1 MTEEQEQ
8 KPAVEKNPHI
18 YKPAYTKQEVDEL
31 TRWFEE
37 RMDRLPA
44 TLQLN
49 EATAASDLPRTVKAL
64 LAVLKVHKE
73 NIRDFQ
79 WIYVP
84 SGLDSFAVERTRSG
98 VNRKRGKT
106 DEKADTDN
114 MGGRFVPLSGT
125 GIAGRVGRLAGTV
138 AAYGGGQEGA
148 SRNSRHSGREGHA
161 DGEQ

>member
-49 EATAASDLPRTVKAL
+49 EATAASDLPRTVTFSGYMSHL
-64 LAVLKVHKE
+64 DLIRLRLKE
-73 NIRDFQ
+73 Q
-79 WIYVP
+79 
-84 SGLDSFAVERTRSG
+84 GLE
-98 VNRKRGKT
+98 
-106 DEKADTDN
+106 
-114 MGGRFVPLSGT
+114 
-125 GIAGRVGRLAGTV
+125 
-138 AAYGGGQEGA
+138 
-148 SRNSRHSGREGHA
+148 
-161 DGEQ
+161 

>member
-44 TLQLN
+44 TLLLN

-64 LAVLKVHKE
+64 LSVLKVHKE
-73 NIRDFQ
+73 NISVTF
-79 WIYVP
+79 
-84 SGLDSFAVERTRSG
+84 SGYMSHLD
-98 VNRKRGKT
+98 
-106 DEKADTDN
+106 
-114 MGGRFVPLSGT
+114 L
-125 GIAGRVGRLAGTV
+125 IRL
-138 AAYGGGQEGA
+138 
-148 SRNSRHSGREGHA
+148 RLK
-161 DGEQ
+161 EQGLE

>member
-1 MTEEQEQ
+1 VKNLTWQNPEQLFVAQELINKVKSKCCGIKGKMTEEQEQ

-73 NIRDFQ
+73 NISVTF
-79 WIYVP
+79 
-84 SGLDSFAVERTRSG
+84 SGYMSHLD
-98 VNRKRGKT
+98 
-106 DEKADTDN
+106 
-114 MGGRFVPLSGT
+114 L
-125 GIAGRVGRLAGTV
+125 IRL
-138 AAYGGGQEGA
+138 
-148 SRNSRHSGREGHA
+148 RLK
-161 DGEQ
+161 EQGLE

>member
-49 EATAASDLPRTVKAL
+49 
-64 LAVLKVHKE
+64 VHKE
-73 NIRDFQ
+73 NISVTF
-79 WIYVP
+79 
-84 SGLDSFAVERTRSG
+84 SGYMSHLD
-98 VNRKRGKT
+98 
-106 DEKADTDN
+106 
-114 MGGRFVPLSGT
+114 L
-125 GIAGRVGRLAGTV
+125 IRL
-138 AAYGGGQEGA
+138 
-148 SRNSRHSGREGHA
+148 RLK
-161 DGEQ
+161 EQGLE

>member
-18 YKPAYTKQEVDEL
+18 YKPAYTKQDEL

-73 NIRDFQ
+73 NISVTF
-79 WIYVP
+79 
-84 SGLDSFAVERTRSG
+84 SGYMSHLD
-98 VNRKRGKT
+98 
-106 DEKADTDN
+106 
-114 MGGRFVPLSGT
+114 L
-125 GIAGRVGRLAGTV
+125 IRL
-138 AAYGGGQEGA
+138 
-148 SRNSRHSGREGHA
+148 RLK
-161 DGEQ
+161 EQGLE

>member
-49 EATAASDLPRTVKAL
+49 EATAASDLPRTV
-64 LAVLKVHKE
+64 LKVHKE
-73 NIRDFQ
+73 NISVTF
-79 WIYVP
+79 
-84 SGLDSFAVERTRSG
+84 SGYMSHLD
-98 VNRKRGKT
+98 
-106 DEKADTDN
+106 
-114 MGGRFVPLSGT
+114 L
-125 GIAGRVGRLAGTV
+125 IRL
-138 AAYGGGQEGA
+138 
-148 SRNSRHSGREGHA
+148 RLK
-161 DGEQ
+161 EQGLE

>member
-49 EATAASDLPRTVKAL
+49 EATVKAL

-73 NIRDFQ
+73 NISVTF
-79 WIYVP
+79 
-84 SGLDSFAVERTRSG
+84 SGYMSHLD
-98 VNRKRGKT
+98 
-106 DEKADTDN
+106 
-114 MGGRFVPLSGT
+114 L
-125 GIAGRVGRLAGTV
+125 IRL
-138 AAYGGGQEGA
+138 
-148 SRNSRHSGREGHA
+148 RLK
-161 DGEQ
+161 EQGLE

>member
-49 EATAASDLPRTVKAL
+49 GGDGGFR
-64 LAVLKVHKE
+64 
-73 NIRDFQ
+73 
-79 WIYVP
+79 P
-84 SGLDSFAVERTRSG
+84 SAHGESPI
-98 VNRKRGKT
+98 
-106 DEKADTDN
+106 
-114 MGGRFVPLSGT
+114 GG
-125 GIAGRVGRLAGTV
+125 A
-138 AAYGGGQEGA
+138 EG
-148 SRNSRHSGREGHA
+148 S
-161 DGEQ
+161 

>member
-18 YKPAYTKQEVDEL
+18 YKPAYTKQEVD
-31 TRWFEE
+31 E

-73 NIRDFQ
+73 NISVTF
-79 WIYVP
+79 
-84 SGLDSFAVERTRSG
+84 SGYMSHLDLIRLRLKEQ
-98 VNRKRGKT
+98 
-106 DEKADTDN
+106 
-114 MGGRFVPLSGT
+114 
-125 GIAGRVGRLAGTV
+125 GI
-138 AAYGGGQEGA
+138 E
-148 SRNSRHSGREGHA
+148 
-161 DGEQ
+161 

>member
-49 EATAASDLPRTVKAL
+49 EATAASDLPRTVK
-64 LAVLKVHKE
+64 VHKE
-73 NIRDFQ
+73 NISVTF
-79 WIYVP
+79 
-84 SGLDSFAVERTRSG
+84 SGYMSHLD
-98 VNRKRGKT
+98 
-106 DEKADTDN
+106 
-114 MGGRFVPLSGT
+114 L
-125 GIAGRVGRLAGTV
+125 IRL
-138 AAYGGGQEGA
+138 
-148 SRNSRHSGREGHA
+148 RLK
-161 DGEQ
+161 EQGLE

>member
-1 MTEEQEQ
+1 MTEEQEP

-73 NIRDFQ
+73 NISVTF
-79 WIYVP
+79 
-84 SGLDSFAVERTRSG
+84 SGYMSHLD
-98 VNRKRGKT
+98 
-106 DEKADTDN
+106 
-114 MGGRFVPLSGT
+114 L
-125 GIAGRVGRLAGTV
+125 IRL
-138 AAYGGGQEGA
+138 
-148 SRNSRHSGREGHA
+148 RLK
-161 DGEQ
+161 EQGLE